1 MKSNYSLK
9 QPLPIELQPSQKSA
23 YHRFP
28 VFSWQW
34 YWRRSAVVGPFAVFI
49 GAALAWRV
57 GLDTGDWLLA
67 ADFAY
72 RAVAVWVGITLIG
85 PALATW
91 IRERALIAERERRLV
106 VSVAL
111 ISIAAGFAAKAWY
124 ESYYIDEIVPVLQA
138 HGKGHR
144 QLPGMVLNS
153 IETLNLSGLFFDWF
167 YRLFFGFVI
176 VAMGGGYPLLMYFR
190 ELRAAESYR
199 SENEIRLA
207 RRQRDDADS
216 RLMILQAQ
224 IEPHFL
230 YNTLASVRSL
240 VTSEP
245 SRAVAT
251 LNALVDHLRAT
262 LPKLRDR
269 DNARAM
275 LAEQIEICRSY
286 LEVMRVRTGDRLRY
300 SIDISDDC
308 RSLFFPPLMLISLV
322 ENAVKHGVEP
332 KPGPCAIGI
341 VARRVLHLGLE
352 SLEVSV
358 LDDGAGLREGAGGG
372 IGLANI
378 RAQLAARY
386 QDRAELSLQGRE
398 TDGVAARIVIP
409 IEHS

>member
-1 MKSNYSLK
+1 MNSNYSLK

-28 VFSWQW
+28 VFSWPW
-34 YWRRSAVVGPFAVFI
+34 YWRRGAVVGPFAAFI

-72 RAVAVWVGITLIG
+72 RAVAVWVGITLVG

-91 IRERALIAERERRLV
+91 VRERGWGAKRERRTLRV
-106 VSVAL
+106 VVVIFIAL
-111 ISIAAGFAAKAWY
+111 GFVAKAWY

-144 QLPGMVLNS
+144 ELPGMVLNG

-167 YRLFFGFVI
+167 YKLFFAFVI

-190 ELRAAESYR
+190 ELRAAEAYR

-207 RRQRDDADS
+207 RRQRDAADS
-216 RLMILQAQ
+216 KLMVLQAQ
-224 IEPHFL
+224 VEPHFL

-240 VTSEP
+240 VSSDP

-251 LNALVDHLRAT
+251 LDALVDHLRAT

-269 DNARAM
+269 DNARAN
-275 LAEQIEICRSY
+275 LAEQTEICRSY

-300 SIDISDDC
+300 SIDIPDDC

-322 ENAVKHGVEP
+322 ENAVKHGIEP
-332 KPGPCAIGI
+332 KPGSCAIDI
-341 VARRVLHLGLE
+341 AARRKSFHGAE

-358 LDDGAGLREGAGGG
+358 LDDGAGLREGASGG

-378 RAQLAARY
+378 RAQLATRY

-398 TDGVAARIVIP
+398 TGGVAARIVIP